1 MKILITAGGTRE
13 PIDGVR
19 FITNFSTGSTA
30 AQIADYFTH
39 RGDQVTYVHAQGSI
53 RPLLPYRARSF
64 VTFSDLNETL
74 MQFLN
79 EEHFDAVIHMAAVSD
94 YSIKSIEIGGITY
107 TPSHSGHVPGKL
119 PSQSEVT
126 LKLEPNFKIV
136 DRIKSYA
143 LKSQL
148 VLIAFKL
155 TNSAS
160 KDERIERI
168 QTLAQNAEIDYIVHN
183 DLQDRLAERPVFTLY
198 RGTKPLSKFESP
210 AALAAGLAE
219 LIEEKK

>member
-19 FITNFSTGSTA
+19 FITNFSTGATA

-53 RPLLPYRARSF
+53 RPLLPYRSRSF

-74 MQFLN
+74 IQFLSV
-79 EEHFDAVIHMAAVSD
+79 EHFDAVIHMAAVSD
-94 YSIKSIEIGGITY
+94 YSIKAIEIEGKTY
-107 TPSHSGHVPGKL
+107 TPNYSGKL

-143 LKSQL
+143 LKPRP

-160 KDERIERI
+160 KDERLERI
-168 QTLAQNAEIDYIVHN
+168 RTLTQNTDIDYVVHN
-183 DLQDRLAERPVFTLY
+183 DLQDRLAERPIFTLY

-210 AALAAGLAE
+210 VALAAELAQ